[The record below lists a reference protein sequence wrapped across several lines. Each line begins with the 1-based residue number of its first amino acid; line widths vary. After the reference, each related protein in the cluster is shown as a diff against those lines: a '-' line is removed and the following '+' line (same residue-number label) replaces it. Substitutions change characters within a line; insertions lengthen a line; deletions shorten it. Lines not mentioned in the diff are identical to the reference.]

1 MLSFIAGCLVGAI
14 LIAAIFIV
22 ANAIVDLQEK

>member
-14 LIAAIFIV
+14 LITAIFII
-22 ANAIVDLQEK
+22 ANAIVDAQEK